1 MSKDDISRRE
11 RVEWFHN
18 YQRRRLVFLECGQ
31 GYLDI
36 ARRLLR
42 PEVRETRWA
51 VRVLLK
57 AASSFQGAG
66 VTHRGKVAW
75 RLARIVHA
83 ASVREA
89 MK

>member
-1 MSKDDISRRE
+1 MGKEDISRRD
-11 RVEWFHN
+11 RVESFRN
-18 YQRRRLVFLECGQ
+18 YQRRRLVYLECAD

-42 PEVRETRWA
+42 PEVGETRRA

-57 AASSFQGAG
+57 SACAFQGAG
-66 VTHRGKVAW
+66 VTHRGKVVW
-75 RLARIVHA
+75 RLARIIHA
-83 ASVREA
+83 VSVREA

>member
-1 MSKDDISRRE
+1 MGKRDISRRE

-18 YQRRRLVFLECGQ
+18 YQRRRLVYLECGE

-36 ARRLLR
+36 ARRLLK
-42 PEVRETRWA
+42 PEVRETREA

-57 AASSFQGAG
+57 SACAFQGAG
-66 VTHRGKVAW
+66 VTHRGKVVW
-75 RLARIVHA
+75 RFARIVHA

>member
-1 MSKDDISRRE
+1 MSEEDISRRE

-18 YQRRRLVFLECGQ
+18 YQRRRLVYLECGE

-42 PEVRETRWA
+42 PGVRETRQA

-57 AASSFQGAG
+57 SASSFQGAG
-66 VTHRGKVAW
+66 VTHRGKVVW
-75 RLARIVHA
+75 RFARIVHA